1 MNVIYNNLEKIKKVM
16 DWLIYQFKLSKH
28 RPRLIWNS
36 LYIRKDEFHSSLD
49 MDVMAMLDMNKKDRD
64 KYINNLMIRRNI
76 AHEKDIEI

>member
-1 MNVIYNNLEKIKKVM
+1 MNVIYNNLEKIKKVI
-16 DWLIYQFKLSKH
+16 DWLIYQFKLLRH

-49 MDVMAMLDMNKKDRD
+49 MDVIAMLDMNKKDRD